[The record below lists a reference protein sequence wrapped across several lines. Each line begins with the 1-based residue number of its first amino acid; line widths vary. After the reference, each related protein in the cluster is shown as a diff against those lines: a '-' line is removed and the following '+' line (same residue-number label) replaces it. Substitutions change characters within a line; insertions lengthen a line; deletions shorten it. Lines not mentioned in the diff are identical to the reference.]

1 MAFFDFCNLNIKNVD
16 FVSTSHQ
23 DYEKKKIELE
33 YRLINAKT
41 ISGTQKFHFFKPISE
56 YKVEVRRL
64 SSSTKSSER
73 DVTVMKSKHL
83 DSRFVNG
90 YVTVMY
96 DSKCWLG
103 YALEKDERE
112 EAKIKFLIPLHLLN
126 IQIKMMY

>member
-1 MAFFDFCNLNIKNVD
+1 M
-16 FVSTSHQ
+16 
-23 DYEKKKIELE
+23 
-33 YRLINAKT
+33 
-41 ISGTQKFHFFKPISE
+41 
-56 YKVEVRRL
+56 